1 MQVFQID
8 TLSFLIALTKK
19 PESIGLVIVTEVL
32 NLINTIAH
40 KKTLAT
46 YGYKVTSVSA
56 LQEKKPIT
64 NGGQLLVFLVFCKRK
79 DIFRPNLIT

>member
-1 MQVFQID
+1 
-8 TLSFLIALTKK
+8 
-19 PESIGLVIVTEVL
+19 L